1 MFTICR
7 IFYNL
12 FFITEKRR
20 HEEGSEQRQH
30 AEKIFGVSHGV
41 SNLINLGGVAC
52 NVAFFYLL
60 AHKIVGHW

>member
-1 MFTICR
+1 LWI
-7 IFYNL
+7 
-12 FFITEKRR
+12 EKRR
-20 HEEGSEQRQH
+20 YEEGSEQRQR
-30 AEKIFGVSHGV
+30 AEKIFGISHGV